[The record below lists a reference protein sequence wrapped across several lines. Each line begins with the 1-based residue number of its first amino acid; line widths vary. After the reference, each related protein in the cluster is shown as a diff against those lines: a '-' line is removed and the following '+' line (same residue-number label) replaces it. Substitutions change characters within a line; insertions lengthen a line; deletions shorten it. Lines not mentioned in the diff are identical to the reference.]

1 MHFHPPPRTR
11 VYNIF
16 HPFDPLGYR
25 LEPMVNSSYTS
36 VQPVKLVRAQRKRI
50 LPVNIPKIPNL
61 GIRSSIAGA
70 APLIL
75 KARRSFWQYMLTS
88 SSEVTLS
95 SGNDKDD
102 EPEQQSGDQSRKH
115 QQQQQQQRQQHPRQQ
130 QNTSKKQRPTH
141 RKQKSSVIITQ
152 QLEAVTLPPSP
163 VFERHSDSS
172 SSYETNEAMEAAASV
187 EQITDLMEQKL
198 DDVDNA
204 SISSS
209 SEASSNLG
217 DDEQDDSDGTTP
229 PSDNDDDEAE
239 DQDSKT
245 KRILGHD
252 GREYHRMDYTLQ
264 ENVIDAYASEWIVA
278 FKSHFRYWANR

>member
-1 MHFHPPPRTR
+1 MHFHPPARTR

-25 LEPMVNSSYTS
+25 LEPMVNSSYTT
-36 VQPVKLVRAQRKRI
+36 VNPVKIARAQRKRI

-95 SGNDKDD
+95 SGK
-102 EPEQQSGDQSRKH
+102 EEGDQSRKQE
-115 QQQQQQQRQQHPRQQ
+115 QQQQDTAKKQQQQQRHVH
-130 QNTSKKQRPTH
+130 K
-141 RKQKSSVIITQ
+141 KQKSRVIITQ
-152 QLEAVTLPPSP
+152 QLEAVTMPPSP
-163 VFERHSDSS
+163 VFEERHSDSSS
-172 SSYETNEAMEAAASV
+172 SSYETNEALEAVASV
-187 EQITDLMEQKL
+187 EQIADLMEH
-198 DDVDNA
+198 DDEENA

-229 PSDNDDDEAE
+229 PSDNDEDD
-239 DQDSKT
+239 DDDDMKT
-245 KRILGHD
+245 MRILGHD
-252 GREYHRMDYTLQ
+252 GREYRRMDYTLQ